1 MSTKFYMVVFKADN
15 KWDFGLTTNKNKIN
29 FNNYNKKY
37 ENFNKFI
44 WISKNKI
51 EARYINQI
59 FNNIKL
65 LRTYNLVKEC
75 KINDIYY
82 CFHCKNEMDFG
93 NWIDFD
99 NENLIQ
105 IYDNLGRFINQKN
118 KDILFCTG
126 YCFDEFMKNNN
137 LNYEDIM
144 CDIGDDVSCIIQNT
158 VCSETLNEN
167 NQESEW
173 ILL

>member
-1 MSTKFYMVVFKADN
+1 MSKKFYMIVFEVNNEYKFDLFGDN
-15 KWDFGLTTNKNKIN
+15 DKIS
-29 FNNYNKKY
+29 KCKEKY
-37 ENFNKFI
+37 ENFKLI
-44 WISKNKI
+44 WKSKNKI
-51 EARYINQI
+51 KVGYIIQI

-75 KINDIYY
+75 KINNIFY

-105 IYDNLGRFINQKN
+105 IYNNLGRFINQKN

-126 YCFDEFMKNNN
+126 YCFDEFMKNNS
-137 LNYEDIM
+137 LSYEDIM
-144 CDIGDDVSCIIQNT
+144 HDIGDDITLQCSVNINKNT
-158 VCSETLNEN
+158 
-167 NQESEW
+167 NQDSDW

>member
-1 MSTKFYMVVFKADN
+1 MSTKFYMIVFEVNNEYKFELIVD
-15 KWDFGLTTNKNKIN
+15 KNKIN
-29 FNNYNKKY
+29 INNYNKKY
-37 ENFNKFI
+37 KNFKLI

-51 EARYINQI
+51 KCGCIIQI

-75 KINDIYY
+75 KINNIFY

-105 IYDNLGRFINQKN
+105 IYNNLGRFINQKN

-126 YCFDEFMKNNN
+126 YCFDEFMKSNS
-137 LNYEDIM
+137 LSYEDIM
-144 CDIGDDVSCIIQNT
+144 HDIGDDVTLQ
-158 VCSETLNEN
+158 CSTDV
-167 NQESEW
+167 NQDTNQDSEW